1 MSFDIFTV
9 KKALT
14 ASLRRALEG
23 LAPADFAL
31 PIEAPKDHAHGDV
44 STPVALSLARLMKK
58 APLAIAREI
67 LERMPASP
75 DLVAQAAVAPP
86 GFLNMHLAHRVLA
99 GNLREALA
107 QGPAYGT
114 NRQEAGNRVLLEFVS
129 ANPTGPL
136 NIVSARAAALGDSM
150 ARLLRASGAEVCC
163 EYYINDAGVQARLFG
178 ESLLAAC
185 TRVRGGHAEA
195 PEGGY
200 QGAYMED
207 LAREFLDDPA
217 WKDRLASPT
226 QSLATELGN
235 AGMAKV
241 VGWHQASLAR
251 YDVAFDSWYSEQREL
266 RATGK
271 VDRCVAELKAR
282 GLTYESEGALWI
294 KVSEYGA
301 PKDEVLI
308 KRDGTPAYFAPDIA
322 YHLDKFDRGYGRL
335 VDIWGPDHHGHI
347 QRMKS
352 ALAASGR
359 MKGTFEVLIAQQ
371 VNLLHEGEKF
381 KMSKREGRFI
391 TMDELVDEVGKDAAR
406 FFFNMRGASA
416 HLDFDLEVAKKQ
428 TDENPVFY
436 VQYAHARICSL
447 LRRAQEEGIEPD
459 LEGTYTARLA
469 EPEERLLLKRIWE
482 YPEWVAGSAQAL
494 EPHRIVTFLQNLAS
508 DFHVFYG
515 KHRILGAPDGLDQ
528 ARAALASG
536 VRQVLRNGLSL
547 LGVSAPER
555 M

>member
-1 MSFDIFTV
+1 MDTEIFQI
-9 KKALT
+9 KESLA
-14 ASLRRALEG
+14 ASLREAIEG
-23 LAPADFAL
+23 LAPSDL
-31 PIEAPKDHAHGDV
+31 PLPLEAPKDPGHGDM
-44 STPVALSLARLMKK
+44 SSPVAMALARLLKRP
-58 APLAIAREI
+58 PLEIAREVLGRLEADPRLVAKVEAAAPGFI
-67 LERMPASP
+67 NIHLESGILGGNLKSALER
-75 DLVAQAAVAPP
+75 AA
-86 GFLNMHLAHRVLA
+86 
-99 GNLREALA
+99 E
-107 QGPAYGT
+107 YGA
-114 NRQEAGNRVLLEFVS
+114 NRQEAGHRVLLEFVS

-136 NIVSARAAALGDSM
+136 NVVSARAAALGDSM
-150 ARLLRASGAEVCC
+150 ARLLRASGAKVHC
-163 EYYINDAGVQARLFG
+163 EYYVNDAGVQARLFG

-185 TRVRGGHAEA
+185 RRVKGEKADA

-207 LAREFLDDPA
+207 LAREFLADADWSRRIESVPVG
-217 WKDRLASPT
+217 LAG
-226 QSLATELGN
+226 ELGT

-241 VGWHQASLAR
+241 IAWHQASLAR
-251 YDVAFDSWYSEQREL
+251 YDVVFDQFYSEQKEL
-266 RATGK
+266 RETGK
-271 VDRCVAELKAR
+271 VDRCVAALKEK
-282 GLTYESEGALWI
+282 GLTYESEGALWL
-294 KVSEYGA
+294 KVSEHGA

-308 KRDGTPAYFAPDIA
+308 KRDGSPAYFAPDIA
-322 YHLDKFDRGYGRL
+322 YHLDKHDRGYDRL

-352 ALAASGR
+352 ALAASG
-359 MKGTFEVLIAQQ
+359 MFGGSFEVLIAQQ
-371 VNLLHEGEKF
+371 VNLLHGGEKF

-428 TDENPVFY
+428 SDENPVFY

-447 LRRAQEEGIEPD
+447 LGKAAEHGVEADREGVYY
-459 LEGTYTARLA
+459 GRLT
-469 EPEERLLLKRIWE
+469 EPEERILLKRIWE
-482 YPEWVAGSAQAL
+482 YPEWVAGSARAL
-494 EPHRIVTFLQNLAS
+494 EPHRIVTFLQGLAA

-528 ARAALASG
+528 ARAALAEG
-536 VRQVLRNGLSL
+536 VRQVLRNGLFL

>member
-1 MSFDIFTV
+1 MNADIFRV
-9 KKALT
+9 KEAIS

-23 LAPADFAL
+23 LAPADL
-31 PIEAPKDHAHGDV
+31 PLILEAPKEAAHGDV
-44 STPVALSLARLMKK
+44 STPLAMSLARLLKK
-58 APLAIAREI
+58 APLAIAQDV
-67 LERMPASP
+67 LGRMEKDP
-75 DLVAQAAVAPP
+75 DLIGRVDAVPP
-86 GFLNMHLAHRVLA
+86 GFLNFHLSPRILGA
-99 GNLREALA
+99 NLRAALEK
-107 QGPAYGT
+107 GPDYGR
-114 NRQEAGNRVLLEFVS
+114 NLQESPHRVLLEFVS

-136 NIVSARAAALGDSM
+136 NVVSARAAALGDSM
-150 ARLLRASGAEVCC
+150 SRLLRASGAEVCC
-163 EYYINDAGVQARLFG
+163 EYYVNDAGVQARLFG

-185 TRVRGGHAEA
+185 RRVKGEKADA

-207 LAREFLDDPA
+207 LAREFLADPA
-217 WKDRLASPT
+217 WSERLKAPSEG
-226 QSLATELGN
+226 SAAELGT
-235 AGMAKV
+235 AGMARV
-241 VGWHQASLAR
+241 VEWHRGSLER
-251 YDVAFDSWYSEQREL
+251 YGVEFDSWYSEQKEL

-271 VDRCVAELKAR
+271 VDRCVEDLRSK
-282 GLTYESEGALWI
+282 GLTYEAEGALWI
-294 KVSEYGA
+294 RVSEYGA

-308 KRDGTPAYFAPDIA
+308 KKDGTPAYFAPDIA
-322 YHLDKFDRGYGRL
+322 YHLDKYERGFDRL

-347 QRMKS
+347 QRMRS
-352 ALAASGR
+352 ALESSGR

-371 VNLLHEGEKF
+371 VNLLHGGERF

-391 TMDELVDEVGKDAAR
+391 TMDELVDEVGRDAAR

-428 TDENPVFY
+428 TDENPVYY

-447 LRRAQEEGIEPD
+447 LRKAADDG
-459 LEGTYTARLA
+459 LEADRSGALYGRLA

-482 YPEWVAGSAQAL
+482 YPEWVAGSAEAL
-494 EPHRIVTFLQNLAS
+494 EPHRIVTFLQSLAA

-528 ARAALASG
+528 ARAALAEG
-536 VRQVLRNGLSL
+536 VRLILRNGLSL